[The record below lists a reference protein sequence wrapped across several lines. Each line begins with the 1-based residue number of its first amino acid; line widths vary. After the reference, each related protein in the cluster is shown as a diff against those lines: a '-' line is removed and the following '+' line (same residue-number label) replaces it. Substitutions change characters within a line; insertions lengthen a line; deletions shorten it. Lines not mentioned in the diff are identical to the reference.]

1 MNPIDLARRH
11 VLAAGAGLALTG
23 LPAPGMAQ
31 SAAPRQMLSA
41 ASYGARGDGVS
52 DDSTP
57 LQTALNDAFAPN
69 GPGFLAIPPGTY
81 RVTRTLRFRSQPGLK
96 GNLTHNHGILAH
108 GARIVSAV
116 VDGSNV
122 LEIESRSTNRFLLIE
137 GLDILG
143 NGREGHGI
151 ALECEYKEHYLYN
164 FCLRDV
170 SVQGCGGD
178 GCHIMGNVFEGQI
191 INTYLRDNKRNG
203 LTLGH
208 GERAGILSA
217 IHVFGCVFGQNGQY
231 GVAMV
236 NGCYDVAF
244 HGCYFLLN
252 GKHGLVAL
260 NGCTLL
266 SNCGFENNHEAAPSF
281 SRGGPGIW
289 LQGFG
294 TLVACTAYSIFK
306 QTRLIEAYVV
316 GQFVMM
322 GCSGSGDGDARAAGL
337 ARLAGDRKGRAT
349 LIGPSGAVDYVEDF
363 EGLEI
368 SPADGGGI
376 QFGARWSSANLA
388 RLGDYRLWIDSK
400 GRLRLKNGTPA
411 SDEDGHP
418 AGG

>member
-1 MNPIDLARRH
+1 MNPLNAGRRG
-11 VLAAGAGLALTG
+11 LIAAGAGVALAG
-23 LPAPGMAQ
+23 LPTAAPAQ
-31 SAAPRQMLSA
+31 PAAPRQMLSA
-41 ASYGARGDGVS
+41 ASHGARGDGVS
-52 DDSTP
+52 DDSAP
-57 LQTALNDAFAPN
+57 LQAALDAAFAPD
-69 GPGFLAIPPGTY
+69 GPGFLVIPPGTY
-81 RVTRTLRFRSQPGLK
+81 RITRSLRFRSQVGLR
-96 GNLTHNHGILAH
+96 GNLTRQHGILAH
-108 GARIVSAV
+108 GARIVSAIT
-116 VDGSNV
+116 DGSNV
-122 LEIESRSTNRFLLIE
+122 LEIDSRATIRFLLID

-143 NGREGHGI
+143 GGREGNGI
-151 ALECEYKEHYLYN
+151 ALTCEYKEHYLYN

-170 SVQGCGGD
+170 TVQGCGGD
-178 GCHIMGNVFEGQI
+178 GCRMMGNVFEGQV

-217 IHVFGCVFGQNGQY
+217 IHVFGSVFGQNGEY

-281 SRGGPGIW
+281 QRGGPGIW

-294 TLVACTAYSIFK
+294 TLVGCTAYSIFK

-316 GQFVMM
+316 SQLVMI
-322 GCSGSGDGDARAAGL
+322 GCSGSGDQSARKAGL

-349 LIGPSGAVDYVEDF
+349 VIAPSGAIDCAKDF
-363 EGLEI
+363 EALEI
-368 SPADGGGI
+368 SPGDGGGI
-376 QFGARWSSANLA
+376 RFGARWDSPNLA
-388 RLGDYRLWIDSK
+388 CLGDYRLWVDAR
-400 GRLRLKNGTPA
+400 GRLRLKKGAPS
-411 SDEDGHP
+411 SDDDGSP